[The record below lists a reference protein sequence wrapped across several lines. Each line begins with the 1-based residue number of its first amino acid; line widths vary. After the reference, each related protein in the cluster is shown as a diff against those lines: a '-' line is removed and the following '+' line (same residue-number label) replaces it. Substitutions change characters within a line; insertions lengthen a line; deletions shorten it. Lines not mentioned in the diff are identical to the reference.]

1 MKILTVCTGTI
12 CRSPMAEG
20 LLRARFRTDAQMMV
34 DSAGTHGYHIGEKPD
49 PRAITVMKRH
59 GIDISGIRA
68 RQLEPADLIAFDL
81 ILVATVEH
89 QQMVER
95 LRPAKANARIEK
107 MLASHPQL
115 TDQDLYDPYYG
126 NENDFETTY
135 QQLLAAFV
143 QRFGQ

>member
-1 MKILTVCTGTI
+1 MKILTVCTGNI